1 MIKFIND
8 LAIKTQII
16 GIILLVTFL
25 IHSVGFTY
33 ITIWD
38 IKRIKKEIQTNL
50 VLNTKLVANNC
61 VVPLTFGDDE
71 EATYALSHLK
81 NIEFIESA
89 CLYDKEGIVF
99 ARYPDTLNEN
109 SILVLQEHQDNRFKD
124 GFFYVKE
131 LVFYQNQMY
140 GTLLIKA
147 NSNQLR
153 TASRKI
159 ILTLILLSLVLDL
172 LAIVLASKMHRYI
185 SLPIVKLKNHFD
197 TVAQSHDYS
206 QRIEK
211 QNNDEIGDLY
221 DEFNDLL
228 IQIQNRISERVRAE
242 TQLRE
247 SQEKLDF
254 ALQGGDIGIWEWDL
268 ETNRVIWDTKVEKMF
283 GLDEGSFKQT
293 YEAFKNCL
301 HPDDIALTE
310 KAIKNAI
317 HDNAPFDTIFRVVWR
332 NNEIKFMRTK
342 ALLSKNEEGQA
353 IKMIGV
359 CSDVTEIK
367 EAEGLILRNKNRL
380 DYSLRS
386 ISTGAWELNLV
397 RMDSWRSLK
406 HDQIFGYSE
415 MLPEWTY
422 DMFLEHVI
430 PKDREMVNEKF
441 EYAISTKSDWNFEC
455 RINRVGGDIRWILG
469 KGNHEINESNE
480 AVKMFGVVQD
490 ITERKLV
497 EEKMQESEKKYRS
510 LLRLIPLPL
519 CLNDNYGRITYMNER
534 FEQVFGYKLND
545 IQTFDMWIEKAY
557 PDVKYREWVRN
568 SWSSAVEK
576 AKKDNTDI
584 ESIEYKVSCKDGKEL
599 IILISGI
606 IIEEGLLVTFID
618 ITPRIKNELKI
629 KKLNNELETRV
640 RKRTAQLE
648 AVNKELETFT
658 YSVSHDLKAPLR
670 GIDGYSKLLQDSL
683 KNQIDEEANSFLT
696 IIRDSALKM
705 NQIIDDLLEFSRL
718 ERSQMRMG
726 KIVIKDLIESIVSI
740 YNKDLE
746 SGKFEL
752 NTDIGAVEL
761 LADSKGLTIALR
773 NLIDNAIKFSKEKSK
788 PIIKIAPEENSS
800 SWIFCVEDNGIGF
813 DMKYKEKIFEIF
825 QRLHRAE
832 EFPGTGIGLA
842 MVFKAMQRMNGKVR
856 AESTPGKG
864 STFFLEIPK
873 LS

>member
-1 MIKFIND
+1 
-8 LAIKTQII
+8 
-16 GIILLVTFL
+16 
-25 IHSVGFTY
+25 
-33 ITIWD
+33 
-38 IKRIKKEIQTNL
+38 
-50 VLNTKLVANNC
+50 
-61 VVPLTFGDDE
+61 
-71 EATYALSHLK
+71 
-81 NIEFIESA
+81 
-89 CLYDKEGIVF
+89 
-99 ARYPDTLNEN
+99 
-109 SILVLQEHQDNRFKD
+109 
-124 GFFYVKE
+124 
-131 LVFYQNQMY
+131 
-140 GTLLIKA
+140 
-147 NSNQLR
+147 
-153 TASRKI
+153 
-159 ILTLILLSLVLDL
+159 
-172 LAIVLASKMHRYI
+172 
-185 SLPIVKLKNHFD
+185 
-197 TVAQSHDYS
+197 
-206 QRIEK
+206 
-211 QNNDEIGDLY
+211 
-221 DEFNDLL
+221 
-228 IQIQNRISERVRAE
+228 
-242 TQLRE
+242 
-247 SQEKLDF
+247 
-254 ALQGGDIGIWEWDL
+254 
-268 ETNRVIWDTKVEKMF
+268 
-283 GLDEGSFKQT
+283 
-293 YEAFKNCL
+293 
-301 HPDDIALTE
+301 
-310 KAIKNAI
+310 
-317 HDNAPFDTIFRVVWR
+317 
-332 NNEIKFMRTK
+332 
-342 ALLSKNEEGQA
+342 
-353 IKMIGV
+353 
-359 CSDVTEIK
+359 
-367 EAEGLILRNKNRL
+367 
-380 DYSLRS
+380 
-386 ISTGAWELNLV
+386 
-397 RMDSWRSLK
+397 
-406 HDQIFGYSE
+406 
-415 MLPEWTY
+415 
-422 DMFLEHVI
+422 
-430 PKDREMVNEKF
+430 
-441 EYAISTKSDWNFEC
+441 
-455 RINRVGGDIRWILG
+455 
-469 KGNHEINESNE
+469 
-480 AVKMFGVVQD
+480 
-490 ITERKLV
+490 
-497 EEKMQESEKKYRS
+497 
-510 LLRLIPLPL
+510 
-519 CLNDNYGRITYMNER
+519 
-534 FEQVFGYKLND
+534 
-545 IQTFDMWIEKAY
+545 MWIEKAY